1 MDYTSSKLVDPN
13 GASAVGKDIYLRGNL
28 FNTVGSE
35 VNAAVTDQ
43 GDSNLYRAGGTV
55 SSIDASVKAIETIRD
70 KLYAAGAQVRTLG
83 EKHTPT
89 QYTLKDGSKIYAIKV
104 TSSRTALYEAGTYA
118 TPIGDSYTP
127 STFYKRG
134 ASYTVVG
141 DTCPVTTCY
150 TSNGASVY
158 AIGSKVTYT
167 ASSAQPRFYS
177 ASSATKVTLKQATL
191 NTSTANVLK
200 V

>member
-1 MDYTSSKLVDPN
+1 MDHTSSKLVDPEGN
-13 GASAVGKDIYLRGNL
+13 SVASKDIYLRGNS
-28 FNTVGSE
+28 FNTVGGE
-35 VNAAVTDQ
+35 VKAAITDK
-43 GDSNLYRAGGTV
+43 GDSNLYRVGGTV
-55 SSIDASVKAIETIRD
+55 SAIGTSVKAVETTRA
-70 KLYAAGAQVRTLG
+70 KLYAAGTQVRTLG

-104 TSSRTALYEAGTYA
+104 ASRSTVLYEAGTYV

-127 STFYKRG
+127 STFYKIG
-134 ASYTVVG
+134 ASYTVFG
-141 DTCPVTTCY
+141 DACPVTTCY